1 MATEIWHETYQP
13 LWCIYAI
20 NSAAASES
28 ANMKENILALS
39 MNEVSISQVAA
50 LFGCPLI
57 KAEEIIMAE
66 MFKTWPQQPWPLKYK
81 YQSCPQIQSWHTHT
95 HTPI

>member
-1 MATEIWHETYQP
+1 
-13 LWCIYAI
+13 
-20 NSAAASES
+20 
-28 ANMKENILALS
+28 MKENILALS

-66 MFKTWPQQPWPLKYK
+66 MFKT
-81 YQSCPQIQSWHTHT
+81 
-95 HTPI
+95 